1 MAKLL
6 QSDEKIVLYP
16 TSDTSISSNPVFVGG
31 RFSICIP
38 DTVLAAV
45 ITNNVS
51 GVDLM
56 INNSNPVTGA
66 VPAVG
71 QSGAYSDDNTF
82 AARWVQATSIR
93 SFTGENGGVYLTHD
107 KPVRYISLS
116 ASRPAGG
123 AVSLKEV
130 MGGSLSGFVYSDYS
144 ASKTH

>member
-16 TSDTSISSNPVFVGG
+16 TSDTSTSSNPVFVGG
-31 RFSICIP
+31 RFSICIS
-38 DTVLAAV
+38 DTPLAAV

-56 INNSNPVTGA
+56 VNNSNPVKGI
-66 VPAVG
+66 PASPGMVG
-71 QSGAYSDDNTF
+71 EYSDDTNF
-82 AARWVQATSIR
+82 ASRWVQATSIR
-93 SFTGENGGVYLTHD
+93 SFTGSNGGVYLTYD
-107 KPVRYISLS
+107 NPVRYISLS
-116 ASRPAGG
+116 ASTPAGT

-130 MGGSLSGFVYSDYS
+130 MGGNLSGFVYSDYS